1 METTHT
7 YQKDTTNREPK
18 IMFQIKIPV
27 YIEIKSKTY
36 FLSMNA
42 YRNWH
47 YFTSNKIKQLVEE
60 QITAQFPKDHSKLNQ
75 YTVTY
80 IYNYKSKVSDL
91 PNVCALAS
99 KYLND
104 AMKTAGLITDDNVQ
118 YLIAENY
125 SVGYQSKEDPHILAF
140 ISEIHETN
148 NTNHHILE

>member
-1 METTHT
+1 
-7 YQKDTTNREPK
+7 
-18 IMFQIKIPV
+18 MFLVKIPV
-27 YIEIKSKTY
+27 YLTLGSKTH

-60 QITAQFPKDHSKLNQ
+60 QITAQFPKDFPKMNKYSVSYL
-75 YTVTY
+75 YY
-80 IYNYKSKVSDL
+80 YKSKVSDL

-118 YLIAENY
+118 YLVAENY
-125 SVGYQSKEDPHILAF
+125 SVGSQSKEDPHILAF
-140 ISEIHETN
+140 ISEIHDTN
-148 NTNHHILE
+148 NIDPRNLE

>member
-1 METTHT
+1 
-7 YQKDTTNREPK
+7 
-18 IMFQIKIPV
+18 MFLVKIPV
-27 YIEIKSKTY
+27 YLTLGSKTH

-60 QITAQFPKDHSKLNQ
+60 QITAQFPKDFPKMNKYSVSYL
-75 YTVTY
+75 YY
-80 IYNYKSKVSDL
+80 YKSKVSDL

-118 YLIAENY
+118 YLVAENY
-125 SVGYQSKEDPHILAF
+125 SVGSQSKEDPHILAF
-140 ISEIHETN
+140 ISEIHDTN